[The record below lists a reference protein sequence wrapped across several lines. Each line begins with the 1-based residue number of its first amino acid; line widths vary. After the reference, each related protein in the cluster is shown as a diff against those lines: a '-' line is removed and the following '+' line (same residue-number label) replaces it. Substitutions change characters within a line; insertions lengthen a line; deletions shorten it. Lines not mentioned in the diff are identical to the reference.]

1 LTPDKFE
8 FVKSKSVNVCKVS
21 EPSALLV
28 NVDTEMIGNDKENL
42 IKLLKDYSAAF
53 IDGIPCTK
61 VNTGE
66 MTIRL
71 IDSNKT
77 VQRRPYRLSPNEK
90 EIVRERI
97 TELLNCN
104 IIRPSC
110 SPYASPILLV
120 KKKNGSD
127 RLCVDYR
134 ELNSNT
140 VSDRYP
146 LPLIND
152 QIAGLAGAKYFTC
165 LDMASGY
172 HQIPIHP
179 DSVEY
184 TAFVTPDGHYEYL
197 TMPFGLKNA
206 PSVFQRAI
214 INALGNLAYS
224 YVIVYMDDI
233 MVVSSTI
240 ELGMER
246 LRIVLD
252 VLTAAGFSFNIK
264 NVDS

>member
-21 EPSALLV
+21 EPSALLL
-28 NVDTEMIGNDKENL
+28 NVDAEMIGNDKENL

-71 IDSNKT
+71 IGSNKT

-97 TELLNCN
+97 TEFLNCN

-120 KKKNGSD
+120 KMKNGSD
-127 RLCVDYR
+127 RLYVDYR

-152 QIAGLAGAKYFTC
+152 QIARLASAKYFTC

-179 DSVEY
+179 DSVDY
-184 TAFVTPDGHYEYL
+184 TAFVKPDGH
-197 TMPFGLKNA
+197 
-206 PSVFQRAI
+206 
-214 INALGNLAYS
+214 
-224 YVIVYMDDI
+224 
-233 MVVSSTI
+233 
-240 ELGMER
+240 
-246 LRIVLD
+246 
-252 VLTAAGFSFNIK
+252 
-264 NVDS
+264 